1 MEDRIIEIT
10 QLEQQTES
18 QMKRKKNERD
28 IWDTMKHANL
38 CIIGILEGE
47 EREKKTKNLSEEV
60 ISEMLLLSRFSCARL
75 CVTSWSA
82 AYQAPPSMGLSRQE
96 YWSGVPLPSPI

>member
-18 QMKRKKNERD
+18 QMEKKNESNERD

-60 ISEMLLLSRFSCARL
+60 ISENAAAKSLQL
-75 CVTSWSA
+75 CPTV
-82 AYQAPPSMGLSRQE
+82 
-96 YWSGVPLPSPI
+96 